1 MSIHT
6 EPVSQV
12 ETNLKPRF
20 RNLLDSRCFVFLVRS
35 RFGFR
40 GTRMT
45 DNSPYLITGHQVEGL
60 LRRPESGGCVGQVA
74 GCRSSQFVLHDY
86 GMRDK
91 DCCWRSLLLQNAIK
105 IIKILYLLVTDVGGQ
120 VAVIPLFPESL
131 EGLEG
136 NGLMDI

>member
-1 MSIHT
+1 
-6 EPVSQV
+6 
-12 ETNLKPRF
+12 
-20 RNLLDSRCFVFLVRS
+20 
-35 RFGFR
+35 
-40 GTRMT
+40 MT